1 LAGLAGTA
9 GTSDGTGNAA
19 RFNVPG
25 GIALDNSGNI
35 IVADTNNFTIRKV
48 TPAGVVTTIAGTAG
62 THGST
67 GGTSALF
74 YYPSNV
80 AVDSSGSIYV
90 ADATNQLIRKITFN
104 GTTAST
110 STLAGSVGR
119 TGYRN
124 ATGTGAR
131 FDNPLGVAV
140 DSSGTVYVAD
150 ATNNLIRK
158 VTSSGV
164 VTTLAGGGSSTGTT
178 AGSTDGTGNS
188 ALFNFPV
195 DVAVDGSGNLYVADT
210 NNDTI
215 RKIVTSTGVVTT
227 IAGTAGSSGS
237 TDGVGT
243 SARFNAPS
251 GVRVDSAGNIYIAD
265 TNNQTI
271 RKLTPAGL
279 VTTIAGTV
287 GTSGSTDGVGSAAL
301 FYSPSNARPDASGT
315 VYVIDTNNDTLR
327 KGVPSAVPAIQAQPT
342 NQSVVAG
349 QNATFTV
356 AVTGNPA
363 PSYQWQR
370 LPAGSATWTSLTDGG
385 AYAGSATA
393 TLTITAA
400 NLAMSGDQ
408 FRCVATNAVGSA
420 TSNSVSLTVGVAPE
434 FTSAAST
441 TFTVGQ
447 AGGFTVTATGTPAP
461 TFSATGLPSWATLN
475 ATTGALTGTPTSTSG
490 TPFTINLTASN
501 GFAPAATE
509 ALTLNVKS
517 TLASW
522 QSRYFGASANTPA
535 IAGPTA
541 VPSGNGIPNLLQYAI
556 GGNPLSVTPTVPL
569 PAVALATDPADGEP
583 HLTLTATL
591 DATTSGI
598 TISGQVSADL
608 RTWYGGTNY
617 VQVVSDTTVGTVR
630 TLILRDATALGVSPN
645 HYLRLQ
651 VTQP

>member
-1 LAGLAGTA
+1 
-9 GTSDGTGNAA
+9 
-19 RFNVPG
+19 
-25 GIALDNSGNI
+25 
-35 IVADTNNFTIRKV
+35 
-48 TPAGVVTTIAGTAG
+48 
-62 THGST
+62 
-67 GGTSALF
+67 
-74 YYPSNV
+74 
-80 AVDSSGSIYV
+80 
-90 ADATNQLIRKITFN
+90 
-104 GTTAST
+104 
-110 STLAGSVGR
+110 
-119 TGYRN
+119 
-124 ATGTGAR
+124 
-131 FDNPLGVAV
+131 
-140 DSSGTVYVAD
+140 
-150 ATNNLIRK
+150 
-158 VTSSGV
+158 
-164 VTTLAGGGSSTGTT
+164 
-178 AGSTDGTGNS
+178 
-188 ALFNFPV
+188 
-195 DVAVDGSGNLYVADT
+195 
-210 NNDTI
+210 
-215 RKIVTSTGVVTT
+215 
-227 IAGTAGSSGS
+227 
-237 TDGVGT
+237 
-243 SARFNAPS
+243 
-251 GVRVDSAGNIYIAD
+251 
-265 TNNQTI
+265 
-271 RKLTPAGL
+271 
-279 VTTIAGTV
+279 
-287 GTSGSTDGVGSAAL
+287 
-301 FYSPSNARPDASGT
+301 
-315 VYVIDTNNDTLR
+315 
-327 KGVPSAVPAIQAQPT
+327 
-342 NQSVVAG
+342 
-349 QNATFTV
+349 
-356 AVTGNPA
+356 
-363 PSYQWQR
+363 
-370 LPAGSATWTSLTDGG
+370 
-385 AYAGSATA
+385 
-393 TLTITAA
+393 
-400 NLAMSGDQ
+400 MSGDQ